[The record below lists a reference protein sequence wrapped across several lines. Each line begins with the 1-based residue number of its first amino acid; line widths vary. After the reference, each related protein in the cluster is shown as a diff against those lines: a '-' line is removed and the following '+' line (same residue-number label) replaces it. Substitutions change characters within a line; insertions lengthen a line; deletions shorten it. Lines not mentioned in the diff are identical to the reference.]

1 MEMLQKELVE
11 YIARSLVDN
20 PDQVQVREQEGE
32 QGTVLQLSV
41 PQEDIGKII
50 GRQGRTARAIRTLIG
65 AVSAKSKK
73 RAFLEI
79 VE

>member
-1 MEMLQKELVE
+1 MLQKELVE
-11 YIARSLVDN
+11 YIARSLVDD
-20 PDQVQVREQEGE
+20 PDRVEVCEQESE
-32 QGTVLQLSV
+32 QGTVIRLSV
-41 PQEDIGKII
+41 SQEDIGKII

>member
-1 MEMLQKELVE
+1 MNQKELVE
-11 YIARSLVDN
+11 YIASSLVDN
-20 PDQVQVREQEGE
+20 PDQVQVRETEGE

-41 PQEDIGKII
+41 SQEDIGKII

-65 AVSAKSKK
+65 AVSAKNKK
-73 RAFLEI
+73 RVFLEI

>member
-1 MEMLQKELVE
+1 MDQKELVE
-11 YIARSLVDN
+11 YIAASLVDN
-20 PDQVQVREQEGE
+20 PDQVLVRETEGE

-41 PQEDIGKII
+41 SQEDIGKII

-65 AVSAKSKK
+65 AVSAKNKK
-73 RAFLEI
+73 RVFLEI

>member
-1 MEMLQKELVE
+1 M
-11 YIARSLVDN
+11 
-20 PDQVQVREQEGE
+20 QVREQEGE

-41 PQEDIGKII
+41 LQEDIGKII

>member
-1 MEMLQKELVE
+1 MLQKELVE
-11 YIARSLVDN
+11 YIARSLVDD
-20 PDQVQVREQEGE
+20 PDRVEVSEEESE
-32 QGTVLQLSV
+32 QGTVLRLSV

-65 AVSAKSKK
+65 AVSAKSKQ

>member
-1 MEMLQKELVE
+1 MLQKELVE
-11 YIARSLVDN
+11 YIARSLVDD
-20 PDQVQVREQEGE
+20 PDRVQVSEQESE
-32 QGTVLQLSV
+32 QGTVLRLSV

-65 AVSAKSKK
+65 AVSAKSRK

>member
-1 MEMLQKELVE
+1 MLQKELVE

-41 PQEDIGKII
+41 LQEDIGKII